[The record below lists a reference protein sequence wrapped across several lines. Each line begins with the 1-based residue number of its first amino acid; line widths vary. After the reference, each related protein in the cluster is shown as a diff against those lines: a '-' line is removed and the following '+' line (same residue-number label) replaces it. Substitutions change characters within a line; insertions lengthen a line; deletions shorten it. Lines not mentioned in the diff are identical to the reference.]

1 MALTSTLQ
9 DFEVRQGLI
18 VLGTGTVTS
27 STAMTGTLQV
37 YGGAAIA
44 KNLIVGTS
52 AEFGGNTFVRQNFTV
67 DGASFVTGLT
77 STQAITVTAATQ
89 ATTGGAGA
97 LKVTGG
103 GYFGNNLVVS
113 SIAASTTTAVSNAL
127 YVAGGAGFGGSL
139 YVQGDAVFQNNVAF
153 LGETTY
159 VYSTNTV
166 YTDSILELHYHENTS
181 SWTIDDDQDIGLR
194 FHFFDTTNTNAFLGR
209 VNTSGYLEWFGRG
222 VTETTSATIQGG
234 TYGTFKTGSIILTD
248 STTASN
254 TTSGALT
261 VEGGIGAKGNIF
273 GGKISADN
281 LTPAVGNLARVALIG
296 PNKELIDDEGLTYNT
311 VTNNLSVN
319 VGSSDAATNLLG
331 GATGSLPYQQSTGT
345 TVFLPIGTAGLVLV
359 SDGSKPIWATTG
371 TIASGQS
378 FTATNINFGE
388 QYQIPYQTAPGSTTF
403 SDGLKYD
410 YNDLRFRT
418 PRAAFTST
426 LASFTTASGA
436 VTVAGGVGIGGAVFI
451 GEGLEVGQN
460 LVVDGGTIGSR
471 STTVNVFNTTATTVN
486 AFGAATSLTLGATS
500 GNTFIRNITTVTD
513 TTQSTNLDNGA
524 LRVDGGLAV
533 KRNLNVGESLVA
545 YGIVEARN
553 GIITNQTTFSLIN
566 GTATTVS
573 FAGAATALTMGAGSG
588 FIDLRNLT
596 TVTNTTGAISTDS
609 GALRVYGGVGI
620 AENLY
625 VGGNGVFTGD
635 VEVKGGDLTTDQ
647 SAFNLINT
655 NATTVNLAGAAT
667 TLTVGATSG
676 NTTIRNNTT
685 VSSVTSSVSTD
696 SGALRVYGGVGIAEN
711 LYVGG
716 NIVATGDVAVNGGDL
731 TTDQTTFN
739 LVNTTATTVNFA
751 GSGTAI
757 TVGATTGYTQI
768 RNQTT
773 ITNTV
778 NATSHLTGA
787 LQVRGGAGISG
798 NLYVNQALN
807 VTGVSTLQNV
817 SSQVTTATNLT
828 VNGITTLAST
838 VNITD
843 NQNATTPTNGVLRV
857 TGGVGIVRDVVVGG
871 AITAGYTNA
880 QTIATVV
887 PALYSNNF
895 LIASYTSGVIS
906 GVTQVALD
914 SYSSAV
920 YRSAR
925 YFCQIVDGTNV
936 HISEI
941 SIFHDGTKAYLNEYG
956 IATNNGQLGMFDAN
970 LSGGTV
976 QMNFTPY
983 NATTMTVKLIRIGL
997 SA

>member
-52 AEFGGNTFVRQNFTV
+52 AEFGGDTFARQNFTV

-97 LKVTGG
+97 LKITGG
-103 GYFGNNLVVS
+103 AYVGNNLVVN
-113 SIAASTTTAVSNAL
+113 SIAASTTTAASNAL

-159 VYSTNTV
+159 VFSTNTV
-166 YTDSILELHYHENTS
+166 YTDAILELHYHENTS
-181 SWTIDDDQDIGLR
+181 SWTIDDEQDIGLR

-209 VNTSGYLEWFGRG
+209 INSTGYLEWFGSG
-222 VTETTSATIQGG
+222 VTESTTATIENG
-234 TYGTFKTGSIILTD
+234 TYGTFKTGAILLANNTQA
-248 STTASN
+248 TN
-254 TTSGALT
+254 TTSGALQ

-273 GGKISADN
+273 GGTVSANN
-281 LTPAVGNLARVALIG
+281 LTPNRVVLVG
-296 PNKELIDDEGLTYNT
+296 PDKQLIDDEGLTYNT
-311 VTNNLSVN
+311 VTNLLSVN
-319 VGSSDAATNLLG
+319 VSGSGSADNLSG

-345 TVFLPIGTAGLVLV
+345 TVFLPIGTAGLILV
-359 SDGSKPIWATTG
+359 SDGTQPIWATTG

-388 QYQIPYQTAPGSTTF
+388 QYQIPYQTGPGATTF

-426 LASFTTASGA
+426 LASASTASGA
-436 VTVAGGVGIGGAVFI
+436 VIITGGVGIGGAVFV

-460 LVVDGGTIGSR
+460 FVVDGGTIGSR
-471 STTVNVFNTTATTVN
+471 STTVSLFNTTATTVD
-486 AFGAATSLTLGATS
+486 AFGAATTLTLGATS

-524 LRVDGGLAV
+524 LRVDGGVAV
-533 KRNLNVGESLVA
+533 KKNLNVGQSLVA
-545 YGIVEARN
+545 TGIIEARN
-553 GIITNQTTFSLIN
+553 AIITNQTTFSLIN

-573 FAGAATALTMGAGSG
+573 FAGAATALTVGAGSG

-596 TVTNTTGAISTDS
+596 TVTNTTGAVSTDS

-625 VGGNGVFTGD
+625 VGGNGVFVGD

-647 SAFNLINT
+647 AAFNLVDT

-667 TLTVGATSG
+667 SLRLGAVSG
-676 NTTIRNNTT
+676 QTTIRNNTT

-696 SGALRVYGGVGIAEN
+696 TGALRVYGGVGIAEN
-711 LYVGG
+711 LNVGG
-716 NIVATGDVAVNGGDL
+716 NITATGDVAVNGGDL
-731 TTDQTTFN
+731 TTDQSTFN
-739 LVNTTATTVNFA
+739 LVNTVAQTVNIA
-751 GSGTAI
+751 GSGT
-757 TVGATTGYTQI
+757 TVTISSSTGYTEI

-778 NATSHLTGA
+778 NATSHLSGA

-807 VTGVSTLQNV
+807 VTGATVLQNV
-817 SSQVTTATNLT
+817 SAQVTTATNLT
-828 VNGITTLAST
+828 VTGNATFNSVVSL
-838 VNITD
+838 TD
-843 NQNATTPTNGVLRV
+843 NQNATTPTNGTLRV

-880 QTIATVV
+880 QTTATVV
-887 PALYSNNF
+887 PAIYSNNF
-895 LIASYTSGVIS
+895 LIASYTSGIIT

-914 SYSSAV
+914 SYSAAV

-925 YFCQIVDGTNV
+925 YFCQIVDGTSV

-956 IATNNGQLGMFDAN
+956 IATNNGQLGIFDAN
-970 LSGGTV
+970 LSGGAI
-976 QMNFTPY
+976 QMSFTPY
-983 NATTMTVKLIRIGL
+983 NATTMTVKLIRMGI